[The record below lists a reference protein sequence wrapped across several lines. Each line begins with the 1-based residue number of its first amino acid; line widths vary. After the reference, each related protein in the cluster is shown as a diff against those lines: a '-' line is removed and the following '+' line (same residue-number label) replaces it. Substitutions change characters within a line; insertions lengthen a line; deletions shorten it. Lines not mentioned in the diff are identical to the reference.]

1 LLSVSGEII
10 AYEYSEVLFRS
21 FEPTMKIATFLLPL
35 AFTGALSL
43 FAQGAV
49 SHAPSLPGAE
59 GIAVDAGNSTS
70 GSGAAQSIVPIP
82 DCFPCS
88 EDNDP
93 YSEGPADYPPIPF
106 PKPPGL
112 PKCYPICNLEGGVAA
127 DEPLIVPIPDCFP
140 CSEDNDPYSEGPA
153 DYPPIP
159 FPKPPGL
166 PKCYPICN
174 LDGGVAADEP
184 LIVPIPDCFP
194 CSEDNDPYSEG
205 PADYPP
211 IPFPKPPGLPKC
223 YPICNLDGGP
233 DSSLSPSPLAGVV
246 PRGDSAPVVR
256 QIKAVPAI
264 EPSSV
269 LRRSRLSRG

>member
-1 LLSVSGEII
+1 LLSVAGEII

-59 GIAVDAGNSTS
+59 GIAVDAGNSTA
-70 GSGAAQSIVPIP
+70 GSGAAQS
-82 DCFPCS
+82 
-88 EDNDP
+88 
-93 YSEGPADYPPIPF
+93 
-106 PKPPGL
+106 
-112 PKCYPICNLEGGVAA
+112 
-127 DEPLIVPIPDCFP
+127 
-140 CSEDNDPYSEGPA
+140 
-153 DYPPIP
+153 
-159 FPKPPGL
+159 
-166 PKCYPICN
+166 
-174 LDGGVAADEP
+174 
-184 LIVPIPDCFP
+184 IVPIPDCFP

>member
-1 LLSVSGEII
+1 MLSVAGEII

-21 FEPTMKIATFLLPL
+21 FEPTMKIVTFLLPL

-59 GIAVDAGNSTS
+59 GIAVDAGNSTA

-174 LDGGVAADEP
+174 LDGG
-184 LIVPIPDCFP
+184 
-194 CSEDNDPYSEG
+194 
-205 PADYPP
+205 
-211 IPFPKPPGLPKC
+211 
-223 YPICNLDGGP
+223 P

-256 QIKAVPAI
+256 QINAVPAI